1 MPMTR
6 SCVTIA
12 SLALFAGAAQAH
24 DHGYLISLG
33 HEHSGGGHGNILEIE
48 FEFSI
53 AHTMHDPMFGL
64 PGLSTD
70 MLSFE
75 EIIADPNDPHY
86 HDGIATIAEGSKIRA
101 VFTRF
106 DAGVSAYDPFD
117 LSNHMEAPGATFV
130 VGTGG
135 TNFDRAIIW
144 NLDPSAPGFDAGA
157 GVWTADFYITDAAGI
172 HEDSQVYTM
181 SLKMV
186 PAPGSMLALGAA
198 GLLAGRRRR

>member
-1 MPMTR
+1 MDTKR
-6 SCVTIA
+6 TAVSTAAIA
-12 SLALFAGAAQAH
+12 LSAGIAH
-24 DHGYLISLG
+24 AHPHGYLVSLG
-33 HEHSGGGHGNILEIE
+33 HEHAGGHGNMLQID
-48 FEFSI
+48 FDFGM
-53 AHTMHDPMFGL
+53 AHTMHHSLFGL
-64 PGLSTD
+64 PGLSED

-75 EIIADPNDPHY
+75 EILADLNDPHY
-86 HDGIATIAEGSKIRA
+86 HEGIATIAEGSKIRA

-117 LSNHMEAPGATFV
+117 LSNHMDAPGASFV

-135 TNFDRAIIW
+135 TDFNRNIIW